1 MSGTIKQELEIFYRM
16 SGVFVQMLM
25 YDAEKQESTIRADVN
40 FMENYKALQDMKEFE
55 QLIMN
60 QDYTLVSKQDVMQ
73 AAARKMEK
81 EKEDQQVK
89 QQNHQ
94 LVNEVMELKK
104 QLTLKDHEINEK
116 SAAASKTDDQPVKL
130 QRQLTETQ
138 NELDKKINQTAAV
151 QNMKKML
158 QEKNQLIKELRE
170 QIAKYEQDQ
179 Q

>member
-1 MSGTIKQELEIFYRM
+1 
-16 SGVFVQMLM
+16 
-25 YDAEKQESTIRADVN
+25 
-40 FMENYKALQDMKEFE
+40 
-55 QLIMN
+55 
-60 QDYTLVSKQDVMQ
+60 
-73 AAARKMEK
+73 
-81 EKEDQQVK
+81 
-89 QQNHQ
+89 
-94 LVNEVMELKK
+94 MELKK

-116 SAAASKTDDQPVKL
+116 SAAASKADEQPVVL

-138 NELDKKINQTAAV
+138 QELDKKINQTAAV